1 MSIIP
6 LAGIPSQTVAVS
18 LAGQRCRLNV
28 YSRSVYP
35 ITQSATPQ
43 LLVTEPYQDQTLGT
57 ESGQDLA
64 AENGQV
70 LGIMGVSQPAAPQ
83 VLVTEDG
90 VALDIGTLFAT
101 DQTVLPQLYM
111 DLIVNDVLLAAS
123 VPCLAGALIV
133 QDAYLGFTGNLF
145 WYDNAG
151 QDDPQFGGIGSRWF
165 LDYLDFSGA
174 V

>member
-35 ITQSATPQ
+35 IMQSTTPQ
-43 LLVTEPYQDQTLGT
+43 LLASEPYQDQILGT
-57 ESGQDLA
+57 ESGQDII
-64 AENGQV
+64 AESGQV
-70 LGIMGVSQPAAPQ
+70 LSIVDASQPTTQ
-83 VLVTEDG
+83 QNLVTEGG
-90 VALDIGTLFAT
+90 VALVVGTLLAT
-101 DQTVLPQLYM
+101 DQSVLPQLYM

-145 WYDNAG
+145 WYDNVG

-165 LDYLDFSGA
+165 LDYLDLSGS
-174 V
+174 